1 MSRILLKILAVQ
13 RLGRYFARRIVL
25 RVVKY
30 DTAVGTEQMR
40 PTGGV
45 ATVEPVVAHH
55 FTTDRDGRDLGYVAV
70 MHISVFGRR
79 PDSRHFTS
87 VVTTPLRLHC
97 DTNPRSPECTGL

>member
-1 MSRILLKILAVQ
+1 MSWTLLKILTEQ

-25 RVVKY
+25 RAVKY

-55 FTTDRDGRDLGYVAV
+55 FTAD
-70 MHISVFGRR
+70 
-79 PDSRHFTS
+79 
-87 VVTTPLRLHC
+87 
-97 DTNPRSPECTGL
+97 